1 MIYHNILQ
9 TLFTSLI
16 PLILNL
22 AKIPWTFSFYIIYV
36 IVQWLS
42 TFTIHVNFP
51 QSQSGRLVL
60 QEGDWVKKS
69 VIWGVDLS
77 YEWKC
82 RVELAFILF
91 RHFSGQFEVWCN
103 SMESCCHVAFI
114 YHLDTL
120 MPSIC
125 LLKFPIDNWQKLTT
139 ETGLHKC
146 YIDTLTCSGGSGLW
160 LKIGTP
166 PLRSGDFTYMN
177 GFHMLIIVMCKS
189 IVCVIPKN

>member
-1 MIYHNILQ
+1 MNKYLILYFLFNHIIWQIAIALKNPQLPCGVKQTKMIYHNILQ

-125 LLKFPIDNWQKLTT
+125 LLKFPIDNWQ
-139 ETGLHKC
+139 
-146 YIDTLTCSGGSGLW
+146 
-160 LKIGTP
+160 
-166 PLRSGDFTYMN
+166 
-177 GFHMLIIVMCKS
+177 
-189 IVCVIPKN
+189 